1 MGAAGYIDNIRY
13 TNTRN
18 LSKYTSGSYERQEEV
33 LTKEDKIKYEFI
45 LGLRLTNGINKDN
58 FNNEINGEMVL
69 VDFFAKWCGPCR
81 MISPIVEELSNEI
94 NYVSFCKVDVDES
107 GEIANTFGVLS
118 IPTLLL
124 FKEGK
129 LISKKVG
136 FQSKDEL
143 TSWINE
149 NK

>member
-1 MGAAGYIDNIRY
+1 MMKVVNS
-13 TNTRN
+13 N
-18 LSKYTSGSYERQEEV
+18 
-33 LTKEDKIKYEFI
+33 EFKSEI
-45 LGLRLTNGINKDN
+45 EKD
-58 FNNEINGEMVL
+58 MVL
-69 VDFFAKWCGPCR
+69 VDFFAEWCGPCK

>member
-1 MGAAGYIDNIRY
+1 
-13 TNTRN
+13 
-18 LSKYTSGSYERQEEV
+18 
-33 LTKEDKIKYEFI
+33 
-45 LGLRLTNGINKDN
+45 
-58 FNNEINGEMVL
+58 MVL

-94 NYVSFCKVDVDES
+94 YYVSFCKVDVDES

>member
-1 MGAAGYIDNIRY
+1 MSVKVIN
-13 TNTRN
+13 
-18 LSKYTSGSYERQEEV
+18 SKDFNDEV
-33 LTKEDKIKYEFI
+33 
-45 LGLRLTNGINKDN
+45 
-58 FNNEINGEMVL
+58 NNDLVL
-69 VDFFAKWCGPCR
+69 IDFFAKWCGPCR

-107 GEIANTFGVLS
+107 SEIANMFGVLS

>member
-1 MGAAGYIDNIRY
+1 M
-13 TNTRN
+13 
-18 LSKYTSGSYERQEEV
+18 SV
-33 LTKEDKIKYEFI
+33 KI
-45 LGLRLTNGINKDN
+45 LNKDN

-129 LISKKVG
+129 LISNIATPSASQILEVIK
-136 FQSKDEL
+136 
-143 TSWINE
+143 SWLPLRLP
-149 NK
+149 

>member
-1 MGAAGYIDNIRY
+1 M
-13 TNTRN
+13 
-18 LSKYTSGSYERQEEV
+18 SV
-33 LTKEDKIKYEFI
+33 KI
-45 LGLRLTNGINKDN
+45 LNKDN
-58 FNNEINGEMVL
+58 FNNEINGKMVL

-143 TSWINE
+143 YRLLYGGYANPDEFGKRPLSKFIKDIYQNTKEVLDGFDIFSDIDT
-149 NK
+149 

>member
-1 MGAAGYIDNIRY
+1 MIKH
-13 TNTRN
+13 
-18 LSKYTSGSYERQEEV
+18 L
-33 LTKEDKIKYEFI
+33 KENEFDSA
-45 LGLRLTNGINKDN
+45 INKDL
-58 FNNEINGEMVL
+58 VL
-69 VDFFAKWCGPCR
+69 VDFYAEWCGPCK
-81 MISPIVEELSNEI
+81 MLGPVLEELSNEI

>member
-1 MGAAGYIDNIRY
+1 M
-13 TNTRN
+13 
-18 LSKYTSGSYERQEEV
+18 SV
-33 LTKEDKIKYEFI
+33 KI
-45 LGLRLTNGINKDN
+45 LNKDN
-58 FNNEINGEMVL
+58 FNNEINEKMVL

-143 TSWINE
+143 ISWINE